1 MTLNGGCTNAQ
12 FVSKPTPVAAVSTLK
27 YCFYSASTTSSRKY
41 TESQVVGIAMAL
53 VFGLLVVVGISGY
66 FIAGYFF
73 PSVTTASS
81 SQQALNETRTSEM
94 SASVSPSLIG
104 RYHSSVENTTNP
116 MQTVS
121 APSQE

>member
-1 MTLNGGCTNAQ
+1 
-12 FVSKPTPVAAVSTLK
+12 
-27 YCFYSASTTSSRKY
+27 
-41 TESQVVGIAMAL
+41 MAL